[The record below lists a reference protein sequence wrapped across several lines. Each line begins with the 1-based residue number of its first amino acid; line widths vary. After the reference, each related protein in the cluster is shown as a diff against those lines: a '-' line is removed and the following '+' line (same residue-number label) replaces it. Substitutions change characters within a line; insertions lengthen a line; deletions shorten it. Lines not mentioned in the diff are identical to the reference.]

1 MRENSIGERIA
12 ACRKNIG
19 LTQFDLAEELCT
31 KKSTISSYENDKI
44 DTKISIMRDIAE
56 VLGTT
61 VSYLVDGE
69 ITDVE
74 AQEAAMLVMRIRD
87 SKIRRAAI
95 EQIRILAGL

>member
-1 MRENSIGERIA
+1 MN
-12 ACRKNIG
+12 
-19 LTQFDLAEELCT
+19 
-31 KKSTISSYENDKI
+31 
-44 DTKISIMRDIAE
+44 
-56 VLGTT
+56 
-61 VSYLVDGE
+61 YLVDGE